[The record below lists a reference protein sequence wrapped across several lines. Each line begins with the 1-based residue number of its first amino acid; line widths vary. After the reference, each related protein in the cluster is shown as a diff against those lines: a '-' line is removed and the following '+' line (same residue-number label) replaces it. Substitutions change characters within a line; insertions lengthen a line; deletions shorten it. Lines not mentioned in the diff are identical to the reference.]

1 MLRAWTVRASLKA
14 HFFLAGEI
22 RDKRS
27 IKVTCGQL
35 NDSSFDSTMKVAYPA
50 SHICDKLSSS
60 LLALKIARHSPC
72 TLCVQCPG
80 LHPPP
85 RVAVVLDEHSDSS
98 LGTLEQYGSDDD
110 EEEVSSYLDTCACGH
125 GVKAHNADEIVLGKS
140 EFARRGRV
148 AIRLDEVL
156 QVNTS
161 NYLCTPVLTFFVGA
175 KIVRYL
181 NALSI

>member
-1 MLRAWTVRASLKA
+1 
-14 HFFLAGEI
+14 
-22 RDKRS
+22 
-27 IKVTCGQL
+27 
-35 NDSSFDSTMKVAYPA
+35 MKVAYPA
-50 SHICDKLSSS
+50 SHLCDKLSSS

-72 TLCVQCPG
+72 TLCGHCPG

-85 RVAVVLDEHSDSS
+85 RVAVVLDEHSDST

-110 EEEVSSYLDTCACGH
+110 DEEVSSYLDTCACGH
-125 GVKAHNADEIVLGKS
+125 GVKAHNADEIALGKS

-161 NYLCTPVLTFFVGA
+161 NYSRNGVPTFYLGA

-181 NALSI
+181 KCPQHLNPWMSGLGTPSGFHLYRRWYDLITEATRTL

>member
-1 MLRAWTVRASLKA
+1 
-14 HFFLAGEI
+14 
-22 RDKRS
+22 
-27 IKVTCGQL
+27 
-35 NDSSFDSTMKVAYPA
+35 MKVAYPA
-50 SHICDKLSSS
+50 SHLCDKLSPS

-72 TLCVQCPG
+72 TLCDHCPG

-110 EEEVSSYLDTCACGH
+110 EEEVSSYLNICACGH
-125 GVKAHNADEIVLGKS
+125 GVKAHNADEIALGKL

-161 NYLCTPVLTFFVGA
+161 NYVCNQALTFSVGA
-175 KIVRYL
+175 KIVRCL

>member
-1 MLRAWTVRASLKA
+1 
-14 HFFLAGEI
+14 
-22 RDKRS
+22 
-27 IKVTCGQL
+27 
-35 NDSSFDSTMKVAYPA
+35 MKVAYPA

-72 TLCVQCPG
+72 TLCVHCPG

-161 NYLCTPVLTFFVGA
+161 NYLCCNPVLTFFVGA